1 MCARL
6 AGILGSP
13 TLTNGVLARAL
24 NGAVDFDYRYEL
36 PARDLYSEIVSALG
50 LEELAAIPYEGSGWS
65 PMLRVLERASMQAKE
80 VTVTKKESAKAKPG
94 DVVVVSGHAVG
105 DTPRLGEIV
114 EVLGGAE
121 HEHYRVRWEDEHE
134 SIFYPGNDAVI
145 RRRERVPRAVKPA
158 R

>member
-1 MCARL
+1 
-6 AGILGSP
+6 
-13 TLTNGVLARAL
+13 VLEL

-36 PARDLYSEIVSALG
+36 PARDLDAEIASELG
-50 LEELAAIPYEGSGWS
+50 LEELAAIPYAGSGWS
-65 PMLRVLERASMQAKE
+65 PMLRVLDRVSMQAKE
-80 VTVTKKESAKAKPG
+80 VAVTKKESTRATPG
-94 DVVVVSGHAVG
+94 DVVVISGRAVG

-134 SIFYPGNDAVI
+134 SIFYPGTDAVI
-145 RRRERVPRAVKPA
+145 RHRERVARAVKPA